1 MPFELQDDFG
11 DDDALLNV
19 DVDAMAAARRAEPPA
34 GPRYGTAPPHAAPPP
49 HVRHPAQR
57 MPYPHE
63 LPSAHQ
69 PQRGGPPGPRST
81 HANAPGVT
89 RDLRDLSNHP
99 VARQAPEK
107 GRHEGFSGH
116 AGRNGGFSGAGGAW
130 RKSRRAPDP
139 PRWRSGHDAVD
150 RATASG
156 AVRGAAAADPNQ
168 RTVNQMFAAKQPQQ
182 PGAKQRTLDDAFGGV
197 KDTPAAR
204 AASAAAVARSMRES
218 SVAAFPAREPP
229 PADAHAH
236 LQPIHLADDWNV
248 DRWAGAEACAPAH
261 TPTGPPAARGFE
273 PARGAAASFP
283 ARTPAPLAPSDMG
296 TPDSSG
302 LVRCLAASQGARLDP
317 HTAQTYVY
325 PGQLV
330 RREYQF
336 DMTRAALFTNSL
348 VCLPTG
354 LGKTLIA
361 AVVMKNFHR
370 WFPSGKVVFLAPTRP
385 LVEQQKAACRDI
397 CGMPSE
403 ETCVLMGSTK
413 RDLDGTR
420 RTLWRDKRLFFCTP
434 QTMEND
440 LRDGVCPAHDVVCL
454 VIDEAHRAKGNHA
467 YCGVVRQL
475 WERNVQ
481 FRLLALTATPGHD
494 VQEVQAVVRSLAI
507 GRIDFRSDQ
516 DEDVRKHTHK
526 REVRLETVTSTK
538 ANEQVLDLLRDC
550 LRPMVKKLLGLG
562 AFADGGVYVRGF
574 AEGTTANVVKPYTLL
589 KAQNEM
595 RHNPGCVNQSL
606 AFTIFQKAHFI
617 AKIAELL
624 TTHTPRVAVD
634 YVGKEDTKSYVGVL
648 FREFPVMREALD
660 MLRSM
665 AGKGAH
671 HSPKMGKLASI
682 LRKHFAKNGEFSR
695 VMIFTSFRDSVHD
708 IVRACREMSETSADE
723 TGPDSPLDAGAKRG
737 GQGTIAG
744 LFAKNA
750 NGANGANARESS
762 VETCHKKSSRHR
774 VKVAAFIGQ
783 GDTSKGG
790 AGGAGAARGTKG
802 QSQKEQKSVLD
813 AFRSGSLNTVV
824 ATSIGEE
831 GLDIPAVDLI
841 VFFDVVDIIRTIQRM
856 GRTGRA
862 RDGNVVVLATEGK
875 EAQKFK
881 TEYDKYNYMLKSLS
895 DPARVFDFCN
905 DCPRML
911 PSRHEPRVEFLALGP
926 SPEEVKRRDA
936 LEKAARGKKT
946 AGRGGRDGGSRGAG
960 GGSLRGGEK
969 GGKDPFAFSV
979 RAWDAPLTIVETS
992 LLAAYAHPPGAV
1004 NEIDV
1009 DRSAPFQRRATPVF
1023 DVPHGRMAVALMRA
1037 ISAAQG
1043 FPPPRDVAGEAV
1055 RGGAVA
1061 RARDAEEE
1069 ARRKREAAFDEANP
1083 PEAHFAPP
1091 VEWDGDC
1098 WEPPAPRADD
1108 EPAWSDDEEVWEPRY
1123 DESCEYVAPPCE
1135 ADQWGPAKEDACAA
1149 PMAAGAEPAE
1159 QEVAAEAEAATSA
1172 EAEAPAACE
1181 TPRAPTG
1188 ATQRLDFSTQPGSTQ
1203 DTPAGSSP
1211 ARAPLETVPPPSQ
1224 LTAPAPA
1231 ARKSPTAAESA
1242 RRRLATRP
1250 SQSRSPSRRW
1260 KENDSSRRDG
1270 VAGDD
1275 DDDETLGDIAFH
1287 IEQRRL
1293 AALAKRR
1300 SASAARSAEKKGESV
1315 ERNALLRASMP
1326 PPPPRAFASPAATP
1340 GSDRG
1345 WGGATPAREGDAS
1358 GWGADASGFESGE
1371 KRAKARGDAS
1381 GTQPFALETSA
1392 AEDPSGSGW
1401 GAATQAT
1408 RASASP
1414 VSQDF
1419 FGAEGNGW
1427 DARAS
1432 PIERAD
1438 LLGASGGWGA
1448 PSQPSRSSQDQSGGW
1463 GVPSQ
1468 EAREAEAE
1476 AFAEDDWGAWG
1487 GAPAPAPAPASAP
1500 RDPAPGVAP
1509 TPDSDDLLVVKR
1521 RKRRADDARD
1531 DDGDD
1536 ERRSGAR
1543 RRGAAREA
1551 PAFVDAAAAAAARRA
1566 PSRRACQKTAAAQRA
1581 ARAAAA
1587 QDAVRRL
1594 VDDEASGGE
1603 DDGEDAEDW
1612 CTDDEAFIAPSVE
1625 DARGEAEDRDAYRR
1639 AANATPEFSD
1649 AQDDSGGRR
1658 RVIAAFGPRTARSV
1672 RDTPSPSFHPGH
1684 TPVASQYGG
1693 SFIDD
1698 DEDEDE
1704 AEARG

>member
-19 DVDAMAAARRAEPPA
+19 DVDAMAAARRAAPPA

-49 HVRHPAQR
+49 HARHPAQR

-69 PQRGGPPGPRST
+69 ARRGGPAFPRST
-81 HANAPGVT
+81 HAHAPGVT
-89 RDLRDLSNHP
+89 PGDHP
-99 VARQAPEK
+99 SAPNRSVTRK
-107 GRHEGFSGH
+107 PPVTGGNEGFSGH

-130 RKSRRAPDP
+130 RESRRPPDP
-139 PRWRSGHDAVD
+139 PRVRVGHDAVD

-156 AVRGAAAADPNQ
+156 AVRGAAAPDPNQ
-168 RTVNQMFAAKQPQQ
+168 RTVRTMFAAKEPQQ
-182 PGAKQRTLDDAFGGV
+182 HAGAKQRTLDDAFA
-197 KDTPAAR
+197 PNAR
-204 AASAAAVARSMRES
+204 AASAAVVARSMRPDVS
-218 SVAAFPAREPP
+218 RPGFPETHSEAPP
-229 PADAHAH
+229 PDAHAH
-236 LQPIHLADDWNV
+236 LRPIDLEDDWDV
-248 DRWAGAEACAPAH
+248 DRWARSEARAPAR
-261 TPTGPPAARGFE
+261 TPMGPPAARE
-273 PARGAAASFP
+273 PHP

-302 LVRCLAASQGARLDP
+302 LVRCLDSGRGMRLDP

-370 WFPSGKVVFLAPTRP
+370 WFPRGKVVFLAPTRP

-467 YCGVVRQL
+467 YCGVVKQL
-475 WERNVQ
+475 WDRDVQ

-494 VQEVQAVVRSLAI
+494 VAEVQSVVRALAI

-526 REVRLETVTSTK
+526 REVRLETVVSTK

-574 AEGTTANVVKPYTLL
+574 AENTTANVVKPYTLL

-595 RHNPGCVNQSL
+595 RSNPGCMNPSL

-617 AKIAELL
+617 AKVAELL

-634 YVGKEDTKSYVGVL
+634 YVGKEDAKSYVGVL

-671 HSPKMGKLASI
+671 HSPKMGRLASI

-708 IVRACREMSETSADE
+708 IVRACREMSEASADE
-723 TGPDSPLDAGAKRG
+723 PDGPDSPLDAGAKSASGR
-737 GQGTIAG
+737 GTIAG
-744 LFAKNA
+744 LFAGANAANAGNPA
-750 NGANGANARESS
+750 NGANGASACDAS
-762 VETCHKKSSRHR
+762 VEAAPKKTTRHR

-881 TEYDKYNYMLKSLS
+881 SEYDKYNYMLKSLS

-911 PSRHEPRVEFLALGP
+911 PPGHEPRVEFSALGP
-926 SPEEVKRRDA
+926 SPEEVRRRDA
-936 LEKAARGKKT
+936 REKAEKAMTAEKTRRGR
-946 AGRGGRDGGSRGAG
+946 AGVGVGSN
-960 GGSLRGGEK
+960 K
-969 GGKDPFAFSV
+969 KDPFAFSV
-979 RAWDAPLTIVETS
+979 RAWDAPLSIVETS

-1004 NEIDV
+1004 NAIDV

-1023 DVPHGRMAVALMRA
+1023 HVPHGRMAVALMRA
-1037 ISAAQG
+1037 MSAAQG
-1043 FPPPRDVAGEAV
+1043 FPPPRDTGGKAV

-1061 RARDAEEE
+1061 RARDAEEA
-1069 ARRKREAAFDEANP
+1069 ARRARDAASDEANP

-1091 VEWDGDC
+1091 VEWDGDR
-1098 WEPPAPRADD
+1098 WEPPAPDADD
-1108 EPAWSDDEEVWEPRY
+1108 APAWSDDEEVWEPRF
-1123 DESCEYVAPPCE
+1123 DESCEYAAPPLE
-1135 ADQWGPAKEDACAA
+1135 EEKDAR
-1149 PMAAGAEPAE
+1149 
-1159 QEVAAEAEAATSA
+1159 AAEAAEAPVEAPA
-1172 EAEAPAACE
+1172 AEAPAVRE
-1181 TPRAPTG
+1181 TPRARPSG
-1188 ATQRLDFSTQPGSTQ
+1188 ATQRLDFSTQPASTQ
-1203 DTPAGSSP
+1203 GTLAGSSP
-1211 ARAPLETVPPPSQ
+1211 ARAPLEAVPPPSQ
-1224 LTAPAPA
+1224 RALPAPA
-1231 ARKSPTAAESA
+1231 SACTSPTAAESA

-1250 SQSRSPSRRW
+1250 SQSQSQSQSQSRSRRL
-1260 KENDSSRRDG
+1260 KENDPRRRDG
-1270 VAGDD
+1270 VDAG
-1275 DDDETLGDIAFH
+1275 DDDETLGDIARR
-1287 IEQRRL
+1287 IEQGRL

-1300 SASAARSAEKKGESV
+1300 SASAARSAEKREGV
-1315 ERNALLRASMP
+1315 ERDARLRASMP

-1340 GSDRG
+1340 GSDARKRD
-1345 WGGATPAREGDAS
+1345 GGATLANEGDCDG
-1358 GWGADASGFESGE
+1358 GWGADAPMWFESGE
-1371 KRAKARGDAS
+1371 KREARSEKSSDATGAETKKS
-1381 GTQPFALETSA
+1381 ALSDDETPA
-1392 AEDPSGSGW
+1392 DETLGFLGW
-1401 GAATQAT
+1401 GA
-1408 RASASP
+1408 SVSESP
-1414 VSQDF
+1414 SPFSQDG
-1419 FGAEGNGW
+1419 FGGW

-1432 PIERAD
+1432 PVERERDEGPGGWSAP
-1438 LLGASGGWGA
+1438 SQGWGA
-1448 PSQPSRSSQDQSGGW
+1448 PSQPSQASRDGGGAWGAPSQDA
-1463 GVPSQ
+1463 PRDAYP
-1468 EAREAEAE
+1468 ER
-1476 AFAEDDWGAWG
+1476 DDWGAWG
-1487 GAPAPAPAPASAP
+1487 GAPSREPASAP
-1500 RDPAPGVAP
+1500 REPASGGVAP
-1509 TPDSDDLLVVKR
+1509 TPDSDDLRVVKR
-1521 RKRRADDARD
+1521 RKRRADDASVGDEDEDDEQPSLRPRRRD
-1531 DDGDD
+1531 DD
-1536 ERRSGAR
+1536 
-1543 RRGAAREA
+1543 EA
-1551 PAFVDAAAAAAARRA
+1551 PAPAAPTARRSTPPVAARAR
-1566 PSRRACQKTAAAQRA
+1566 SRRAAQAASRRA
-1581 ARAAAA
+1581 ARADAAK
-1587 QDAVRRL
+1587 DAVRRF
-1594 VDDEASGGE
+1594 VDDEASGGDE
-1603 DDGEDAEDW
+1603 DGEDAEDW
-1612 CTDDEAFIAPSVE
+1612 CTDDEDFVAPSR
-1625 DARGEAEDRDAYRR
+1625 DAPDEGPEDRDAYRR
-1639 AANATPEFSD
+1639 AANADDDD
-1649 AQDDSGGRR
+1649 AWTLDDSGGRR
-1658 RVIAAFGPRTARSV
+1658 RVLAAFGPRTVRDV
-1672 RDTPSPSFHPGH
+1672 RDTPSPSLLPGQ

-1698 DEDEDE
+1698 DEYE
-1704 AEARG
+1704 AASLGRALSGGW

>member
-19 DVDAMAAARRAEPPA
+19 DVDAMAAARRAAPPA
-34 GPRYGTAPPHAAPPP
+34 GPGPRYGSAPPHAAPPP
-49 HVRHPAQR
+49 HARHPAQR

-69 PQRGGPPGPRST
+69 RGGPAAPRST
-81 HANAPGVT
+81 HAHAPGVAP
-89 RDLRDLSNHP
+89 DHRDLSNRPVPLHP
-99 VARQAPEK
+99 PET
-107 GRHEGFSGH
+107 RRNLSGFSGH

-130 RKSRRAPDP
+130 HESRRAPDP

-156 AVRGAAAADPNQ
+156 AVRGAAAADRDRDPNQ

-182 PGAKQRTLDDAFGGV
+182 PGPKQRTLEDAFGGD
-197 KDTPAAR
+197 KKNAR
-204 AASAAAVARSMRES
+204 AASASVVARSMS
-218 SVAAFPAREPP
+218 SAREAP
-229 PADAHAH
+229 PAHLHAH
-236 LQPIHLADDWNV
+236 LQPIELEDDWNV
-248 DRWAGAEACAPAH
+248 DRWAGAEPEAGAPAS
-261 TPTGPPAARGFE
+261 TPMGPPAARG
-273 PARGAAASFP
+273 PASARRAEREP
-283 ARTPAPLAPSDMG
+283 ARTPAPLAPSAMG
-296 TPDSSG
+296 TPDTSG
-302 LVRCLAASQGARLDP
+302 LVRCLDASQGMRLDP

-370 WFPSGKVVFLAPTRP
+370 WFPRGKVVFLAPTRP

-403 ETCVLMGSTK
+403 ETCTLMGSTK

-420 RTLWRDKRLFFCTP
+420 RTLWQNKRLFFCTP

-467 YCGVVRQL
+467 YCGVVKQL

-494 VQEVQAVVRSLAI
+494 VQEVQSVVRALAI

-526 REVRLETVTSTK
+526 REVKLETVASTK

-550 LRPMVKKLLGLG
+550 LRPMVKKLLGIG

-574 AEGTTANVVKPYTLL
+574 AEGTTSNVVKPYTLL

-595 RHNPGCVNQSL
+595 RGNPQCVNQSL

-671 HSPKMGKLASI
+671 HSPKMGRLASI

-708 IVRACREMSETSADE
+708 IVRACREMSDTETEGADAWD
-723 TGPDSPLDAGAKRG
+723 GPESDAGAKGRG
-737 GQGTIAG
+737 KGTIAG
-744 LFAKNA
+744 LFA
-750 NGANGANARESS
+750 GANAGKDVNEINDAKDANEPPEGSFGL
-762 VETCHKKSSRHR
+762 KKAPPRHR

-895 DPARVFDFCN
+895 DPARVFDLCN

-911 PSRHEPRVEFLALGP
+911 PRNHEPRVEFAALGP

-936 LEKAARGKKT
+936 REKARRSAEKIAVR
-946 AGRGGRDGGSRGAG
+946 RGGKDVTEGGKEGAQR
-960 GGSLRGGEK
+960 S
-969 GGKDPFAFSV
+969 KDPFAFSV

-1023 DVPHGRMAVALMRA
+1023 NVPHGRMAVALMKA
-1037 ISAAQG
+1037 VSAAQG
-1043 FPPPRDVAGEAV
+1043 LPPPRDVAGKAV
-1055 RGGAVA
+1055 PGGAVA

-1091 VEWDGDC
+1091 VEWDGDR
-1098 WEPPAPRADD
+1098 WEPPARDADA
-1108 EPAWSDDEEVWEPRY
+1108 EPPWSDDDEVWEPRY
-1123 DESCEYVAPPCE
+1123 DESCEYAAPPCE
-1135 ADQWGPAKEDACAA
+1135 DDLAPAEEDARVAPTAA
-1149 PMAAGAEPAE
+1149 DLEPAERGAEPAE
-1159 QEVAAEAEAATSA
+1159 PAEPAE
-1172 EAEAPAACE
+1172 EEAPAARE

-1188 ATQRLDFSTQPGSTQ
+1188 ATQRLDFSTQPCSTQ
-1203 DTPAGSSP
+1203 GTPFGSSP
-1211 ARAPLETVPPPSQ
+1211 ARAPLETAMPPSQ
-1224 LTAPAPA
+1224 LTAPPPA
-1231 ARKSPTAAESA
+1231 ARASPTAAESA
-1242 RRRLATRP
+1242 RRRLASRQSQSQSQSQSQP
-1250 SQSRSPSRRW
+1250 QSQSRRL
-1260 KENDSSRRDG
+1260 KENDPRG
-1270 VAGDD
+1270 VAGAGDDDD

-1300 SASAARSAEKKGESV
+1300 SASAAAEAEKRESV
-1315 ERNALLRASMP
+1315 ERDARLRASMP
-1326 PPPPRAFASPAATP
+1326 PPPPRAFASPAATASPAVTP
-1340 GSDRG
+1340 GSGGG
-1345 WGGATPAREGDAS
+1345 WGGATPAREGDTS
-1358 GWGADASGFESGE
+1358 GWGADSSGFDSGG
-1371 KRAKARGDAS
+1371 KRRDETDAFAFGDA
-1381 GTQPFALETSA
+1381 ADDA
-1392 AEDPSGSGW
+1392 DPGAGW
-1401 GAATQAT
+1401 GAATQPSPISQDGGERGWGA
-1408 RASASP
+1408 ASP
-1414 VSQDF
+1414 V
-1419 FGAEGNGW
+1419 
-1427 DARAS
+1427 
-1432 PIERAD
+1432 D
-1438 LLGASGGWGA
+1438 LGTDPVGASGGWGA
-1448 PSQPSRSSQDQSGGW
+1448 PSQPFRASQDRGGGW
-1463 GVPSQ
+1463 GAPSRDD
-1468 EAREAEAE
+1468 A
-1476 AFAEDDWGAWG
+1476 AEDDWGAWG
-1487 GAPAPAPAPASAP
+1487 GARAAPAPSPAPAPGAAPS
-1500 RDPAPGVAP
+1500 RVAP
-1509 TPDSDDLLVVKR
+1509 TPDSDDLRVVKR
-1521 RKRRADDARD
+1521 RKRRADDARNEDEDEDEDDEQPSLNPRRRRD
-1531 DDGDD
+1531 DDDD
-1536 ERRSGAR
+1536 EKVVADEKSS
-1543 RRGAAREA
+1543 
-1551 PAFVDAAAAAAARRA
+1551 PAAARA
-1566 PSRRACQKTAAAQRA
+1566 PSRRA
-1581 ARAAAA
+1581 ARAVSRREARADAAKA
-1587 QDAVRRL
+1587 AVSRFL
-1594 VDDEASGGE
+1594 DDEASGGDDDE
-1603 DDGEDAEDW
+1603 DDAEDGW
-1612 CTDDEAFIAPSVE
+1612 CTDDEAFIAPTR
-1625 DARGEAEDRDAYRR
+1625 DAEDDAEHRDAYRLLANER
-1639 AANATPEFSD
+1639 AVD
-1649 AQDDSGGRR
+1649 DDGDLDDSGGRR
-1658 RVIAAFGPRTARSV
+1658 RVLACFGPRTARCV
-1672 RDTPSPSFHPGH
+1672 RDTPSPSLPPGQ

-1698 DEDEDE
+1698 DEYE
-1704 AEARG
+1704 AGDGGW

>member
-19 DVDAMAAARRAEPPA
+19 DVDAMAAARRAAPPA
-34 GPRYGTAPPHAAPPP
+34 GPQYGTAPPHAAPPP
-49 HVRHPAQR
+49 HARHPAQR

-69 PQRGGPPGPRST
+69 PRRGGPAAPRST
-81 HANAPGVT
+81 HAHAPGVT
-89 RDLRDLSNHP
+89 PGDHP
-99 VARQAPEK
+99 SAPNRPVTRK
-107 GRHEGFSGH
+107 PPVTGGNEGFSGH
-116 AGRNGGFSGAGGAW
+116 AGRNGGFGGAGGAW
-130 RKSRRAPDP
+130 GESRRPPDP
-139 PRWRSGHDAVD
+139 PRWRVGHDAVD

-156 AVRGAAAADPNQ
+156 AVRGAAAPDPNQ
-168 RTVNQMFAAKQPQQ
+168 RTVRTMFAAKDPQQ
-182 PGAKQRTLDDAFGGV
+182 HAGAKQRTLDDAFGN
-197 KDTPAAR
+197 ARNAR
-204 AASAAAVARSMRES
+204 AASAAVVARSMRPDVS
-218 SVAAFPAREPP
+218 RPSFPETHSEAPP
-229 PADAHAH
+229 PDTHAH
-236 LQPIHLADDWNV
+236 LRPIDLEDDWDV
-248 DRWAGAEACAPAH
+248 DRWARSEARAPAR
-261 TPTGPPAARGFE
+261 TPMGPPAARE
-273 PARGAAASFP
+273 PHP

-302 LVRCLAASQGARLDP
+302 LVRCLDSGRGMRLDP

-370 WFPSGKVVFLAPTRP
+370 WFPRGKVVFLAPTRP

-467 YCGVVRQL
+467 YCGVVKQL
-475 WERNVQ
+475 WDRDVQ
-481 FRLLALTATPGHD
+481 FRTLALTATPGHD
-494 VQEVQAVVRSLAI
+494 VAEVQSVVRALAI

-526 REVRLETVTSTK
+526 REVRLETVVSTK

-574 AEGTTANVVKPYTLL
+574 AENTTANVVKPYTLL

-595 RHNPGCVNQSL
+595 RSNPGCLNPSL

-617 AKIAELL
+617 AKVAELL

-634 YVGKEDTKSYVGVL
+634 YVGKEDAKSYVGVL

-671 HSPKMGKLASI
+671 HSPKMGRLASI

-708 IVRACREMSETSADE
+708 IVRACREMSEASADE
-723 TGPDSPLDAGAKRG
+723 PDGPDSPLDAGAKSASGR
-737 GQGTIAG
+737 GTIAG
-744 LFAKNA
+744 LFAGANAGNPA
-750 NGANGANARESS
+750 NGANGASARDAS
-762 VETCHKKSSRHR
+762 VEAAPKKTTRHR

-875 EAQKFK
+875 EAHKFK
-881 TEYDKYNYMLKSLS
+881 SEYDKYNYMLKSLS

-911 PSRHEPRVEFLALGP
+911 PPGHEPRVEFSALGP
-926 SPEEVKRRDA
+926 SPEEVRRRDA
-936 LEKAARGKKT
+936 REKAEKAMTAEKTRRGR
-946 AGRGGRDGGSRGAG
+946 AGMGSNV
-960 GGSLRGGEK
+960 GSNK
-969 GGKDPFAFSV
+969 KDPFAFSV
-979 RAWDAPLTIVETS
+979 RAWDAPLSIVETS

-1004 NEIDV
+1004 NAIDV

-1023 DVPHGRMAVALMRA
+1023 HVPHGRMAVALMRA
-1037 ISAAQG
+1037 MSAAQG
-1043 FPPPRDVAGEAV
+1043 FPPPRDTGGKAV

-1061 RARDAEEE
+1061 RARDAEEA
-1069 ARRKREAAFDEANP
+1069 ARRARDAETDEANP

-1091 VEWDGDC
+1091 VEWDGDR
-1098 WEPPAPRADD
+1098 WEPPAPDADD
-1108 EPAWSDDEEVWEPRY
+1108 APAWSDDEEVWEPRF
-1123 DESCEYVAPPCE
+1123 DESCEYAAPPLE
-1135 ADQWGPAKEDACAA
+1135 E
-1149 PMAAGAEPAE
+1149 E
-1159 QEVAAEAEAATSA
+1159 QNARAAEAAEAAEAASGAGTKDAADADA
-1172 EAEAPAACE
+1172 EAPAEAPAAEAPAARE
-1181 TPRAPTG
+1181 TPRARPSG
-1188 ATQRLDFSTQPGSTQ
+1188 ATQRLDFSTQPAATQ
-1203 DTPAGSSP
+1203 GTPTGSSP
-1211 ARAPLETVPPPSQ
+1211 ARAPLEAVPPPSQ
-1224 LTAPAPA
+1224 RASPAPA
-1231 ARKSPTAAESA
+1231 SACTSPTAAESA

-1250 SQSRSPSRRW
+1250 SQSQSQSQSQSRRL
-1260 KENDSSRRDG
+1260 KENDPRHRDG
-1270 VAGDD
+1270 VDAG
-1275 DDDETLGDIAFH
+1275 DDDETLGDIARR

-1300 SASAARSAEKKGESV
+1300 SASAARSAEKREGV
-1315 ERNALLRASMP
+1315 ERDARLERASMP

-1340 GSDRG
+1340 GSDTRERG
-1345 WGGATPAREGDAS
+1345 GGGATFANEGDRD
-1358 GWGADASGFESGE
+1358 GGGLGADAPTRFESGE
-1371 KRAKARGDAS
+1371 KKREARSDKPSDATGAERRKS
-1381 GTQPFALETSA
+1381 DDETL
-1392 AEDPSGSGW
+1392 AEKTLGFLGW
-1401 GAATQAT
+1401 GA
-1408 RASASP
+1408 SVSESP
-1414 VSQDF
+1414 SPFSQD
-1419 FGAEGNGW
+1419 GLGGW

-1432 PIERAD
+1432 PVERD
-1438 LLGASGGWGA
+1438 RDEGPGGWGA
-1448 PSQPSRSSQDQSGGW
+1448 PSQPSQASRDGGGAW
-1463 GVPSQ
+1463 GAPSQ
-1468 EAREAEAE
+1468 EAPRDAYPER
-1476 AFAEDDWGAWG
+1476 DDWGAWG
-1487 GAPAPAPAPASAP
+1487 GAPSREPASG
-1500 RDPAPGVAP
+1500 GVAP
-1509 TPDSDDLLVVKR
+1509 TPDSDDLRVVKR
-1521 RKRRADDARD
+1521 RKRRADDASVGDEDEDDEQPSLRPRRRD
-1531 DDGDD
+1531 DD
-1536 ERRSGAR
+1536 
-1543 RRGAAREA
+1543 EA
-1551 PAFVDAAAAAAARRA
+1551 PAAAARRSSPPA
-1566 PSRRACQKTAAAQRA
+1566 AARARSRRAAQAASRRA
-1581 ARAAAA
+1581 ARADAAKA
-1587 QDAVRRL
+1587 AVRRF
-1594 VDDEASGGE
+1594 VDDEASGGDE
-1603 DDGEDAEDW
+1603 DGEDAEDW
-1612 CTDDEAFIAPSVE
+1612 CTDDEDFVAPSR
-1625 DARGEAEDRDAYRR
+1625 DAPDEGPEDRDAYRR
-1639 AANATPEFSD
+1639 AANADD
-1649 AQDDSGGRR
+1649 ADAWTLDDSGGRR
-1658 RVIAAFGPRTARSV
+1658 RVLAAFGPRTARDV
-1672 RDTPSPSFHPGH
+1672 RDTPSPSFPPGQ

-1698 DEDEDE
+1698 DEYE
-1704 AEARG
+1704 AASLGRALSGGW